1 MIPSPLLEMRG
12 IVKRYGE
19 VVAVNGAG
27 LSVAT
32 GEVHALV
39 GENGAGKSTLM
50 KILAGA
56 IRRDGG
62 SVAIDG
68 IDAELGSPADAI
80 ALGIGTIPQ
89 DLQLVPGMTVA
100 ENIVLGAE
108 PARGRT
114 PFLDR
119 VASERIAA
127 EALGQL
133 GETMDLA
140 APVGTLSVAR
150 RQIVEI
156 ARAISRKV
164 RILALDEP
172 TAALS
177 PHEIARLFRLI
188 RRLKAEG
195 VGVIYIS
202 HRLDEIFEIAD
213 RVTILRDG
221 AVVATQLT
229 ASLDRKAMIRFMVGR
244 ELDEDATRAPGAP
257 GDELLKLEDVSGGRV
272 FGIDLV
278 LRRGEI
284 LGLAGLVGAGRTELT
299 RLIFGADPRSRG
311 RIFLEEREVD
321 PRSPRDAI
329 DLGIGLL
336 TEDRDRLGLV
346 PQMNVREN
354 ITLAGLRR
362 LCRGLFVVKRL
373 ERAAAR
379 GHAERLRIKAPTVEA
394 AVSELSG
401 GNRQKVVLARWLETR
416 SRVLI
421 FDEPT
426 AGVDVG
432 ARDEI
437 HALVRGLAASGTG
450 VMVVSSDLD
459 ELLAL
464 CDRIV
469 VMCEGR
475 IAGEFDSDEAT
486 RGGIMTLATGGSSR
500 EATA

>member
-1 MIPSPLLEMRG
+1 MRG

-19 VVAVNGAG
+19 VVAVGGAG
-27 LSVAT
+27 FTLAR

-50 KILAGA
+50 RILSGA

-62 SVAIDG
+62 SVLVDG
-68 IDAELGSPADAI
+68 AEVEIRSPSDAI
-80 ALGIGTIPQ
+80 ALGIGMIPQ
-89 DLQLVPGMTVA
+89 ELQLVAGMTVA

-108 PARGRT
+108 PAIRRT
-114 PFLDR
+114 PFVDR
-119 VASERIAA
+119 NAMDRIAA
-127 EALGQL
+127 DALGQL
-133 GETMDLA
+133 GETIDLA
-140 APVGTLSVAR
+140 EPVGGLSVAR

-164 RILALDEP
+164 RILAFDEP
-172 TAALS
+172 TASLS
-177 PHEIARLFRLI
+177 DYEIVGLFRLI
-188 RRLKAEG
+188 RRLKSEG
-195 VGVIYIS
+195 VGILYIS

-221 AVVATQLT
+221 AVVTAAAT

-244 ELDEDATRAPGAP
+244 ELDDEAEHRSRAA
-257 GDELLKLEDVSGGRV
+257 GDELLKLVAVAGGRLS
-272 FGIDLV
+272 GIDLV

-284 LGLAGLVGAGRTELT
+284 LGLAGLVGSGRTELV
-299 RLIFGADPRSRG
+299 RLIFGADARSGG
-311 RIFLEEREVD
+311 RMFLEGREAN

-329 DLGIGLL
+329 ELGIGLL

-346 PQMNVREN
+346 GSMNVREN

-362 LCRGLFVVKRL
+362 LCRGPFVVRRR
-373 ERAAAR
+373 EESAAR
-379 GHAERLRIKAPTVEA
+379 GHAERLRIKAPSIEA

-401 GNRQKVVLARWLETR
+401 GNRQKVVLARWIEAR

-426 AGVDVG
+426 VGVDVG

-437 HALVRGLAASGTG
+437 HALLCGLAAAGTG

-459 ELLAL
+459 ELLAIS
-464 CDRIV
+464 DRIV

-475 IAGEFDSDEAT
+475 IAGELERAEAT
-486 RGGIMTLATGGSSR
+486 RGKIMTLATSVAGR